1 MAQKSSFLKQ
11 TGLIVLIAVLIVL
24 VLMLLE
30 NVRTRQA
37 EALQTHFVRTPLTE
51 ASVDPVLWAPN
62 FPHQYDSYLRTVDV
76 VRTRHGGSE
85 AFQRLDEFPIY
96 KELFAGYAFSIDYR
110 EERGHAYML
119 SDQRET
125 ERVHKVAQ
133 PGACLHCH
141 ASMYSVYRDAGRKAG
156 VPDPKNPKDYEEQLM
171 KGFEVVNPMPYHE
184 ATKLAN
190 HPVACI
196 DCHDP
201 QTTELRITRPG
212 FFDGIRALATST
224 EPLPHLPSI
233 ERWRQGDR
241 KVAYDPNRDATH
253 QEMRSFVCG
262 QCHVEYYF
270 KGSEKRLTYPWHK
283 GIDMA
288 AAEAYYDEVGHTDFV
303 HTVSKANVLK
313 AQHPEFEMWGKGVHA
328 RSSVA
333 CADCHMPYERVGAV
347 KVSSHHV
354 RSPMLNVHKACLT
367 CHAISEQEMK
377 DRVAIIQDRTQD
389 LLHRAELAVMD
400 LVYAIRDHD
409 QTQTEALKI
418 ARDMHRKSQWRMD
431 YVAAENSMGF
441 HAPQEVA
448 RILGEA
454 IDYSRK
460 GIMALKAKP

>member
-1 MAQKSSFLKQ
+1 M
-11 TGLIVLIAVLIVL
+11 IH
-24 VLMLLE
+24 
-30 NVRTRQA
+30 R
-37 EALQTHFVRTPLTE
+37 
-51 ASVDPVLWAPN
+51 
-62 FPHQYDSYLRTVDV
+62 
-76 VRTRHGGSE
+76 
-85 AFQRLDEFPIY
+85 
-96 KELFAGYAFSIDYR
+96 
-110 EERGHAYML
+110 
-119 SDQRET
+119 
-125 ERVHKVAQ
+125 
-133 PGACLHCH
+133 
-141 ASMYSVYRDAGRKAG
+141 
-156 VPDPKNPKDYEEQLM
+156 
-171 KGFEVVNPMPYHE
+171 
-184 ATKLAN
+184 
-190 HPVACI
+190 
-196 DCHDP
+196 P

-212 FFDGIRALATST
+212 FFDGIRALVTST

-233 ERWRQGDR
+233 ERWRKGDR

-270 KGSEKRLTYPWHK
+270 KGSDKRLTYPWHK
-283 GIDMA
+283 GIDVA

-303 HTVSKANVLK
+303 HTVSKANILK

-354 RSPMLNVHKACLT
+354 RSPMLNVQKACLT

-377 DRVAIIQDRTQD
+377 ERVAIIQDRTQD

-460 GIMALKAKP
+460 GFMALQSKP